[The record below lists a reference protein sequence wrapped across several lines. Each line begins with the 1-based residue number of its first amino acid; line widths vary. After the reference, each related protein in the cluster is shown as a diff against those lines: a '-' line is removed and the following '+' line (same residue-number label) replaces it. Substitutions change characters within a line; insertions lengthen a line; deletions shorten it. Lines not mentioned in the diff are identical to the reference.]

1 MGRRSTRGH
10 GLRTRLQGAPLVA
23 CCQTQQAF
31 DRPNRRH
38 PAAAFTGFRSRQP
51 LTVTSGDERIAFSVE
66 VADTPEAQARGLM
79 FRTELGDNEGMIFPY
94 DGTRAQSFW
103 MKNTPLPLDIIYIG
117 PDRRISNIAAETEPY
132 SLEPVYSVG
141 PVLGVL
147 ELRGGRAAELGI
159 EPTIWSN
166 GNCASTRMRALEQGA
181 SSANRADA
189 DFLARSSPG
198 GTVPPSAPVVR
209 PRGEHVGLAG
219 NKYPLEEGRRGRRA
233 TLGDLRGRDV
243 RAACRAMARLAP
255 RCVR

>member
-10 GLRTRLQGAPLVA
+10 GLRTLAAFAGSAALVA
-23 CCQTQQAF
+23 CSPQTQAGAASE
-31 DRPNRRH
+31 PTESAPA
-38 PAAAFTGFRSRQP
+38 PAASVHPVSGLAVIP

-159 EPTIWSN
+159 EP
-166 GNCASTRMRALEQGA
+166 
-181 SSANRADA
+181 
-189 DFLARSSPG
+189 
-198 GTVPPSAPVVR
+198 
-209 PRGEHVGLAG
+209 
-219 NKYPLEEGRRGRRA
+219 
-233 TLGDLRGRDV
+233 GDLV
-243 RAACRAMARLAP
+243 EW
-255 RCVR
+255 

>member
-10 GLRTRLQGAPLVA
+10 GLRTLAAFAGGAALVA
-23 CCQTQQAF
+23 CSPQTQAGAASE
-31 DRPNRRH
+31 PTESAPA
-38 PAAAFTGFRSRQP
+38 PAASVHPVSGLAVIP
-51 LTVTSGDERIAFSVE
+51 LTVTSDDERIAFSVE

-132 SLEPVYSVG
+132 SLDPVYSVG

-159 EPTIWSN
+159 EP
-166 GNCASTRMRALEQGA
+166 
-181 SSANRADA
+181 
-189 DFLARSSPG
+189 
-198 GTVPPSAPVVR
+198 
-209 PRGEHVGLAG
+209 
-219 NKYPLEEGRRGRRA
+219 
-233 TLGDLRGRDV
+233 GDLV
-243 RAACRAMARLAP
+243 EW
-255 RCVR
+255 

>member
-10 GLRTRLQGAPLVA
+10 GLRTLAAFAGGAALVA
-23 CCQTQQAF
+23 CSPQTQAGAASE
-31 DRPNRRH
+31 PTESAPA
-38 PAAAFTGFRSRQP
+38 PAASVHPVSGLAVIP

-103 MKNTPLPLDIIYIG
+103 MKNTPLPLEIIYIG

-132 SLEPVYSVG
+132 SLDPVYSVG

-159 EPTIWSN
+159 EP
-166 GNCASTRMRALEQGA
+166 
-181 SSANRADA
+181 
-189 DFLARSSPG
+189 
-198 GTVPPSAPVVR
+198 
-209 PRGEHVGLAG
+209 
-219 NKYPLEEGRRGRRA
+219 
-233 TLGDLRGRDV
+233 GDLV
-243 RAACRAMARLAP
+243 EW
-255 RCVR
+255 

>member
-1 MGRRSTRGH
+1 LKALAAFAG
-10 GLRTRLQGAPLVA
+10 GAALVA
-23 CCQTQQAF
+23 CSPQTQAGAASE
-31 DRPNRRH
+31 PTESAPA
-38 PAAAFTGFRSRQP
+38 PAASVHPVSGLAVIP

-132 SLEPVYSVG
+132 SLDPVYSVG

-159 EPTIWSN
+159 EP
-166 GNCASTRMRALEQGA
+166 
-181 SSANRADA
+181 
-189 DFLARSSPG
+189 
-198 GTVPPSAPVVR
+198 
-209 PRGEHVGLAG
+209 
-219 NKYPLEEGRRGRRA
+219 
-233 TLGDLRGRDV
+233 GDLV
-243 RAACRAMARLAP
+243 EW
-255 RCVR
+255 

>member
-10 GLRTRLQGAPLVA
+10 GLRTLAAFAGGAALVA
-23 CCQTQQAF
+23 CSPQTQAGAASEPTESAP
-31 DRPNRRH
+31 D
-38 PAAAFTGFRSRQP
+38 PAASVNPVSGLAVIP

-132 SLEPVYSVG
+132 SLDPVYSVG

-159 EPTIWSN
+159 EP
-166 GNCASTRMRALEQGA
+166 
-181 SSANRADA
+181 
-189 DFLARSSPG
+189 
-198 GTVPPSAPVVR
+198 
-209 PRGEHVGLAG
+209 
-219 NKYPLEEGRRGRRA
+219 
-233 TLGDLRGRDV
+233 GDLV
-243 RAACRAMARLAP
+243 EW
-255 RCVR
+255 

>member
-10 GLRTRLQGAPLVA
+10 GLKALAAFAGGAALVA
-23 CCQTQQAF
+23 CSPQTQAGAASE
-31 DRPNRRH
+31 PTESAPA
-38 PAAAFTGFRSRQP
+38 PAASVHPVSGLAVIP

-79 FRTELGDNEGMIFPY
+79 FRTDLGDNEGLIFPY

-132 SLEPVYSVG
+132 SLDPVYSVG

-159 EPTIWSN
+159 EP
-166 GNCASTRMRALEQGA
+166 
-181 SSANRADA
+181 
-189 DFLARSSPG
+189 
-198 GTVPPSAPVVR
+198 
-209 PRGEHVGLAG
+209 
-219 NKYPLEEGRRGRRA
+219 
-233 TLGDLRGRDV
+233 GDLV
-243 RAACRAMARLAP
+243 EW
-255 RCVR
+255 

>member
-10 GLRTRLQGAPLVA
+10 GLRTLAAFAGGAALVA
-23 CCQTQQAF
+23 CSPQTQAGAASE
-31 DRPNRRH
+31 PTESAPA
-38 PAAAFTGFRSRQP
+38 PAASVHPVSGLAVIP

-79 FRTELGDNEGMIFPY
+79 FRIDLGDNEGMIFPY

-132 SLEPVYSVG
+132 SLDPVYSVG

-159 EPTIWSN
+159 EP
-166 GNCASTRMRALEQGA
+166 
-181 SSANRADA
+181 
-189 DFLARSSPG
+189 
-198 GTVPPSAPVVR
+198 
-209 PRGEHVGLAG
+209 
-219 NKYPLEEGRRGRRA
+219 
-233 TLGDLRGRDV
+233 GDLV
-243 RAACRAMARLAP
+243 EW
-255 RCVR
+255 

>member
-10 GLRTRLQGAPLVA
+10 GLRTLAAFAGGAALVA
-23 CCQTQQAF
+23 CSPQTQAGAASE
-31 DRPNRRH
+31 PTESAPALAASVH
-38 PAAAFTGFRSRQP
+38 PVSGLAVIP

-132 SLEPVYSVG
+132 SLDPVYSVG

-159 EPTIWSN
+159 EP
-166 GNCASTRMRALEQGA
+166 
-181 SSANRADA
+181 
-189 DFLARSSPG
+189 
-198 GTVPPSAPVVR
+198 
-209 PRGEHVGLAG
+209 
-219 NKYPLEEGRRGRRA
+219 
-233 TLGDLRGRDV
+233 GDLV
-243 RAACRAMARLAP
+243 EW
-255 RCVR
+255 

>member
-10 GLRTRLQGAPLVA
+10 GLRTLAAFAGGAALVA
-23 CCQTQQAF
+23 CSPQTQAGAASE
-31 DRPNRRH
+31 PTESAPA
-38 PAAAFTGFRSRQP
+38 PAASVHPVSGLAVIP

-79 FRTELGDNEGMIFPY
+79 FRTDLGDNEGMIFPY

-132 SLEPVYSVG
+132 SLDPVYSVG

-159 EPTIWSN
+159 EP
-166 GNCASTRMRALEQGA
+166 
-181 SSANRADA
+181 
-189 DFLARSSPG
+189 
-198 GTVPPSAPVVR
+198 
-209 PRGEHVGLAG
+209 
-219 NKYPLEEGRRGRRA
+219 
-233 TLGDLRGRDV
+233 GDLV
-243 RAACRAMARLAP
+243 EW
-255 RCVR
+255 

>member
-1 MGRRSTRGH
+1 
-10 GLRTRLQGAPLVA
+10 LRTLAAFAGGAALVA
-23 CCQTQQAF
+23 CSPQTQAGAASE
-31 DRPNRRH
+31 PTESAPA
-38 PAAAFTGFRSRQP
+38 PAASVHPVSGLAVIP

-66 VADTPEAQARGLM
+66 VADTSEAQARGLM

-159 EPTIWSN
+159 EP
-166 GNCASTRMRALEQGA
+166 
-181 SSANRADA
+181 
-189 DFLARSSPG
+189 
-198 GTVPPSAPVVR
+198 
-209 PRGEHVGLAG
+209 
-219 NKYPLEEGRRGRRA
+219 
-233 TLGDLRGRDV
+233 GDLV
-243 RAACRAMARLAP
+243 EW
-255 RCVR
+255 